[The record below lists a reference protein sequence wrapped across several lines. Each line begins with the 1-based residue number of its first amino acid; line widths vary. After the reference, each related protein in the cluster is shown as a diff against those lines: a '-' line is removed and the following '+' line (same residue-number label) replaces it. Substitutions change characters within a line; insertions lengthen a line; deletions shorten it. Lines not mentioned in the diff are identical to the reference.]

1 MDFERSGR
9 LLEDVEQTLFRWWST
24 EMATRSADSRS
35 EAAEAPDVLQG
46 LRLANAMRQATLPAL
61 PLITVVALSYGSL
74 LEGSELVE
82 TIFSWPGIGNYLASS
97 LFRADMNAVL
107 GGTFVVR
114 AAFVFLNMLSDA
126 LYNVLDSRLHRGQ
139 S

>member
-1 MDFERSGR
+1 MCCKACAW
-9 LLEDVEQTLFRWWST
+9 QTPCL
-24 EMATRSADSRS
+24 
-35 EAAEAPDVLQG
+35 
-46 LRLANAMRQATLPAL
+46 RQATLPAL

-74 LEGSELVE
+74 LEGSVLVE

-107 GGTFVVR
+107 GGTFVVGS
-114 AAFVFLNMLSDA
+114 AFVFLNMLSDA
-126 LYNVLDSRLHRGQ
+126 LYNVLDPRVHRGQ